1 LDRGGDREEGGAQMT
16 GDDDALAMV
25 VEASTEMSDAPP
37 AGRGSL
43 FDAMSPAMLAAA
55 IARRLLGPRPVVD
68 WPQPGYWMIR
78 LVSGGPEVPACICV
92 VQTLHEPGIPEN
104 LMERSPFLAAFILG
118 KPAGLDEVWKRR
130 GRESTGGNTT
140 IASTTRAGPRPSR
153 LVKPSRA
160 RGSASIGWINRCRS
174 EGGS

>member
-68 WPQPGYWMIR
+68 WPQ
-78 LVSGGPEVPACICV
+78 
-92 VQTLHEPGIPEN
+92 
-104 LMERSPFLAAFILG
+104 
-118 KPAGLDEVWKRR
+118 AGLLDDPTCV
-130 GRESTGGNTT
+130 GRT
-140 IASTTRAGPRPSR
+140 
-153 LVKPSRA
+153 
-160 RGSASIGWINRCRS
+160 GSAGVYLCRANAA
-174 EGGS
+174 